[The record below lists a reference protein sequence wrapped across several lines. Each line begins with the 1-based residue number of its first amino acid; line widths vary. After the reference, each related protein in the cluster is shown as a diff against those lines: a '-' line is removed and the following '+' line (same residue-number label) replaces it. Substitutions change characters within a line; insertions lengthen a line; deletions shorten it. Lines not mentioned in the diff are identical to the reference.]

1 MKATVYSK
9 NACTYCVQAKNLLK
23 MKGVEITE
31 YNIQIDND
39 ARTTLFEECGKL
51 NIVPRTDPQIWL
63 DETYIGGF
71 DELKK
76 YFDNA

>member
-51 NIVPRTDPQIWL
+51 NIVPRLSLNIS
-63 DETYIGGF
+63 GF
-71 DELKK
+71 TISVLLLSLIFL
-76 YFDNA
+76 YLIC